1 MTPSSNDLCTF
12 TYGNIL
18 PRISLSFYGGGK
30 NRWDSL
36 HLSDRTY
43 SRIIIGS
50 ESLKEMLSTD
60 PDSGT
65 MSMGV
70 VASALFER
78 VIKWY

>member
-1 MTPSSNDLCTF
+1 MIPSNNDLCIF
-12 TYGNIL
+12 TYGDIL
-18 PRISLSFYGGGK
+18 PQISLFFYDGGK
-30 NRWDSL
+30 NRWGSL
-36 HLSDRTY
+36 HLPDHTHSYT
-43 SRIIIGS
+43 IIGS